1 MVYEMQM
8 FAPTE
13 ASEMASSN
21 RTEISVMDSFL
32 LEKVAPTLEEAS
44 RCLMPVNL
52 EEEKEKTIR
61 LFNRG
66 NVYNPV
72 FRYKSLPPD
81 LDDIAS
87 ILASYKFGSTDIDS
101 LYRELTRE
109 YLRFIEMYRSIGTNE
124 FTKNSLSLFPRP
136 NLSSISLARR
146 FLRLRSERTASN
158 RTVPASYV
166 AFALEGALRK
176 RKLDEWRVVVTDD
189 MLANASVSTIEKV
202 IRIRKSALFSSEQI
216 KRLEVHEVD
225 THVLRYEN
233 GCRQPFAIF
242 KLGTAGYA
250 TTEEGLAVLAEI
262 VSECISVEI
271 MSVYAARLL
280 AVDRSIVWPFYR
292 VMVEVFSLLGDI
304 EQSFD
309 VTARAK
315 RGITETESHGAYT
328 KESVYWLGLEAVKK
342 FLSRDGELKELFVG
356 KVGIN
361 DIAIMRRLL
370 ERNAIF
376 IGKTIP
382 ELFRMEKKK
391 PIIEEVNRCLGIS

>member
-1 MVYEMQM
+1 MV
-8 FAPTE
+8 
-13 ASEMASSN
+13 SLN

-32 LEKVAPTLEEAS
+32 FEKVAPTLEEAS
-44 RCLMPVNL
+44 RCLIPVNL

-61 LFNRG
+61 FFNRG
-66 NVYNPV
+66 NAYNPI
-72 FRYKSLPPD
+72 FRYKSLPRD
-81 LDDIAS
+81 MDDIAS

-101 LYRELTRE
+101 LYRELSRE
-109 YLRFIEMYRSIGTNE
+109 YLRFIEMYRSLGTKE
-124 FTKNSLSLFPRP
+124 FTQNSLSLFPRP

-146 FLRLRSERTASN
+146 FLTLRPERTALG
-158 RTVPASYV
+158 RTVPSSHV
-166 AFALEGALRK
+166 AFALEGVLRK
-176 RKLDEWRVVVTDD
+176 RKLKKWRVVVADD
-189 MLANASVSTIEKV
+189 MVANASVSTIEKV

-250 TTEEGLAVLAEI
+250 STEEGLAVLAEI
-262 VSECISVEI
+262 GSDCTSVEI

-292 VMVEVFSLLGDI
+292 VMVEIFALLGDP

-309 VTARAK
+309 ITARAK
-315 RGITETESHGAYT
+315 RGITETESPGAYT
-328 KESVYWLGLEAVKK
+328 KESVYWLGIEAVKK
-342 FLSRDGELKELFVG
+342 FLSRDGEVKELFVG

-361 DIAIMRRLL
+361 DIVILRRLL
-370 ERNAIF
+370 ERNAILA
-376 IGKTIP
+376 GKSIP
-382 ELFRMEKKK
+382 EFLRAEKKES
-391 PIIEEVNRCLGIS
+391 IIKEINLCLGI

>member
-1 MVYEMQM
+1 M
-8 FAPTE
+8 P
-13 ASEMASSN
+13 SPN
-21 RTEISVMDSFL
+21 RTEISAIDSFL
-32 LEKVAPTLEEAS
+32 LEKVAPTLEDSS
-44 RCLMPVNL
+44 RCLIPVNL

-66 NVYNPV
+66 YPYNPV
-72 FRYKSLPPD
+72 FRYKSLPRD
-81 LDDIAS
+81 IDDIAN
-87 ILASYKFGSTDIDS
+87 ILASYKFGGTDIES
-101 LYRELTRE
+101 LYRELNRRN
-109 YLRFIEMYRSIGTNE
+109 LRFIDMYRSIGTNE

-146 FLRLRSERTASN
+146 FLTLRPERAASN
-158 RTVPASYV
+158 RTVAPSQV

-176 RKLDEWRVVVTDD
+176 RKLKNWRVVVADD
-189 MLANASVSTIEKV
+189 MVANASVSTIEKV

-242 KLGTAGYA
+242 KLGTAGYGN
-250 TTEEGLAVLAEI
+250 TEEGLAVLAEI
-262 VSECISVEI
+262 ASECISMEI

-292 VMVEVFSLLGDI
+292 VMVEIFDLLGDL

-309 VTARAK
+309 ITARAK
-315 RGITETESHGAYT
+315 RGTTVTESPGSYT
-328 KESVYWLGLEAVKK
+328 KESVYWLGVEALKK
-342 FLSRDGELKELFVG
+342 FLSRDGEVEELFVG

-361 DIAIMRRLL
+361 DIAILRRLL
-370 ERNAIF
+370 KRNTIS
-376 IGKTIP
+376 IGRTIP
-382 ELFRMEKKK
+382 EFFRIESKKSV
-391 PIIEEVNRCLGIS
+391 IEEVNRCLGI